1 MSPRPTLMLVD
12 DEARI
17 LRSLAMLFRGAYD
30 VRMTTDAREALT
42 MLDAAPAQV
51 VISDQR
57 MPIMSGAAFLREVR
71 QRSPQSMRLLLT
83 GYSELDAV
91 VASVNE
97 GEIFRFIHKPWDAA
111 NLRQTVDEAARIALS
126 LTAPVDPGLRQAHAE
141 TVLVID
147 DDPEVALAVK
157 GLLGESVTV
166 HDARSIDAAMAL
178 IDAHPVGVIVSDLV
192 VGGEHV
198 AGMLKGLKAQ
208 RPAPQAAAAR
218 SAGRQPRQR
227 PAASSLAAKR
237 ARPAGCAPCR
247 ADTRRG
253 RALGGR
259 ARHGLALAPAPARH
273 RRLSVPADQW
283 ATVFENT
290 FITTTPATIRL
301 MPISAAASSRWPNS
315 SHAATVI
322 STTPRPAQMA

>member
-17 LRSLAMLFRGAYD
+17 LRSLAMLFRGAYA

-208 RPAPQAAAAR
+208 RPEIVSLVLTPFQDVSLFVGLINQGQVYRLLPKPLRRGPLGASLASALRHHRSLRNAPGLRDAHRVEPIRDVGER
-218 SAGRQPRQR
+218 SVAERVMGLLSRLRR
-227 PAASSLAAKR
+227 PAI
-237 ARPAGCAPCR
+237 AG
-247 ADTRRG
+247 
-253 RALGGR
+253 
-259 ARHGLALAPAPARH
+259 
-273 RRLSVPADQW
+273 
-283 ATVFENT
+283 
-290 FITTTPATIRL
+290 
-301 MPISAAASSRWPNS
+301 
-315 SHAATVI
+315 
-322 STTPRPAQMA
+322 